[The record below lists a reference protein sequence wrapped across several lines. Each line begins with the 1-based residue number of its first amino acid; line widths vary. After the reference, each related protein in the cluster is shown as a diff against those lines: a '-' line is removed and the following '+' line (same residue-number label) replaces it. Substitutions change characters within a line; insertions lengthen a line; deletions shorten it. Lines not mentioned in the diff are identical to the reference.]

1 MIIQFV
7 LASMLSLIALLA
19 FMRSHKAPVIGFPV
33 MGLACLGIIFVIFP
47 NITQIIANH
56 VGVSRGVDLVIY
68 VFMAIML
75 VVILDIYLRIQA
87 MLDRQTILVRHICLQ
102 ESERG

>member
-1 MIIQFV
+1 MIIKLV
-7 LASMLSLIALLA
+7 LASMLVLIGLLA
-19 FMRSHKAPVIGFPV
+19 FMRSHKAPMIGFPV
-33 MGLACLGIIFVIFP
+33 MGLAALGVAFVIFP
-47 NITQIIANH
+47 EITQIIANH

-87 MLDRQTILVRHICLQ
+87 LIDRQTLLVRHICLQ
-102 ESERG
+102 EADRP